1 MFHGLERIGLNCTD
15 QATKVLGI
23 HIDETLTRKK
33 HSSHVNSKI
42 SRAIFSINQV
52 EHCLAYDSLIT
63 LYFALIH
70 LHLSYGILVLRNT
83 SHANMNKSVK
93 LQKRAIR
100 TIIKSGFNSHTDPLF
115 KRSGILKL
123 KDLYEYQTT
132 LFMLDFINNRLPLSF
147 NSTFQFSHQIQNIHT
162 TRQTN
167 LLHTTRYKC
176 NFASK
181 LPLYIFPHIWNK
193 CF

>member
-1 MFHGLERIGLNCTD
+1 
-15 QATKVLGI
+15 
-23 HIDETLTRKK
+23 
-33 HSSHVNSKI
+33 
-42 SRAIFSINQV
+42 
-52 EHCLAYDSLIT
+52 
-63 LYFALIH
+63 
-70 LHLSYGILVLRNT
+70 
-83 SHANMNKSVK
+83 MNKTVK

-100 TIIKSGFNSHTDPLF
+100 TINKSGFNSHTDPLF

-147 NSTFQFSHQIQNIHT
+147 NSTFQFNHQIQNIHT

-167 LLHTTRYKC
+167 LLHITRCKC

-181 LPLYIFPHIWNK
+181 LPLYTFPHIWNK
-193 CF
+193 WSSTIPNNSSQAHTKHQLKTYFLNAYHSSLLNAPVVILMTVARIVRNIFAIFNGCLLRHGTLVSSSHCAM